1 MTKIKK
7 ESLFIL
13 LIILFALI
21 LCYVL
26 GNQNIYESF
35 GGRGGSRGGG
45 NRVGSRVDN
54 SDNSDDGDD
63 GDDSDDSNNN
73 TGPIRNNNNTNSGSG
88 RGSGDNYNHFS
99 GKSSKVSSG
108 QTFHGPKGS
117 KLTSHS
123 DQNGNTYLHLKE
135 GPNGKTIKLAQS
147 SANNDSTTEGYTTY
161 NGANNNSAAKFSGP
175 GGTSAT
181 VVNHNGQQ
189 AMKVS
194 TPQGTN
200 IYTTN
205 SYDDGSSNSVIQ
217 PNNGYDGANRQKY
230 NYGAPGAGLTPGV
243 GAGAPGAGL
252 TNGPGYGAPGV
263 GVTPGPGYGAPGV
276 GVTPGVGVG
285 APGVGVTPGVGVGA
299 PGVGALPNGI
309 PGSQIPPGQED
320 LYILKSQV
328 VPPVCPACPSNGGTN
343 EDACPPCPPCAR
355 CPETPFECKKV
366 PNYAAIDEK
375 FLPQPIL
382 NDFST
387 FGS

>member
-21 LCYVL
+21 LCNVL
-26 GNQNIYESF
+26 GNQYIYESF
-35 GGRGGSRGGG
+35 GARGGG
-45 NRVGSRVDN
+45 RSSGISGGNRGN
-54 SDNSDDGDD
+54 NSDDSYDS
-63 GDDSDDSNNN
+63 DDSDDSNNN
-73 TGPIRNNNNTNSGSG
+73 TGPIRNNNTNS
-88 RGSGDNYNHFS
+88 GSGDNYNHFS
-99 GKSSKVSSG
+99 GKSSTVSSG
-108 QTFHGPKGS
+108 QTFHGPNS
-117 KLTSHS
+117 SQLTSHS
-123 DQNGNTYLHLKE
+123 DQNGNTHLQLTEGSNGKPVKLTQSNDSNGNTSANTYN
-135 GPNGKTIKLAQS
+135 GPNGF
-147 SANNDSTTEGYTTY
+147 N
-161 NGANNNSAAKFSGP
+161 
-175 GGTSAT
+175 AT

-194 TPQGTN
+194 TPQGNN

-205 SYDDGSSNSVIQ
+205 SYDDGNSNSVIQ

-263 GVTPGPGYGAPGV
+263 GVTPGVGVGAPGV
-276 GVTPGVGVG
+276 GVTPGPGYG

-309 PGSQIPPGQED
+309 PGSQIPQGQED

>member
-35 GGRGGSRGGG
+35 GGRGGGRGGG
-45 NRVGSRVDN
+45 NSGGGRGN
-54 SDNSDDGDD
+54 SNSY
-63 GDDSDDSNNN
+63 DSDDSNNN
-73 TGPIRNNNNTNSGSG
+73 TRPIINNNTNSGS
-88 RGSGDNYNHFS
+88 GSGDNYNHFS
-99 GKSSKVSSG
+99 GNSSTVSSG
-108 QTFHGPKGS
+108 QTFHGPNS
-117 KLTSHS
+117 SQLTSHS

-135 GPNGKTIKLAQS
+135 GSNGKPIKLNQTNDS
-147 SANNDSTTEGYTTY
+147 NGNNSANTY
-161 NGANNNSAAKFSGP
+161 NGPNGFN
-175 GGTSAT
+175 AT

-189 AMKVS
+189 AMNVS
-194 TPQGTN
+194 TPQGN
-200 IYTTN
+200 NVYTTN
-205 SYDDGSSNSVIQ
+205 SYDDGSSDSVIQ

-252 TNGPGYGAPGV
+252 TN
-263 GVTPGPGYGAPGV
+263 GPGYGAPGV

-343 EDACPPCPPCAR
+343 EDTCPPCPPCAR

>member
-35 GGRGGSRGGG
+35 GGRGDSRGG
-45 NRVGSRVDN
+45 NN
-54 SDNSDDGDD
+54 S
-63 GDDSDDSNNN
+63 DDSDDSNNN
-73 TGPIRNNNNTNSGSG
+73 TRPLINNNNTNSGSG
-88 RGSGDNYNHFS
+88 SGSGDNYNHFS
-99 GKSSKVSSG
+99 GNSSNVSSG
-108 QTFHGPKGS
+108 QTFHGPNS
-117 KLTSHS
+117 SQLTSHS
-123 DQNGNTYLHLKE
+123 DQNGNTYLQLKE
-135 GPNGKTIKLAQS
+135 GSNGKPVKLTQS
-147 SANNDSTTEGYTTY
+147 NDSNGNNSANTY
-161 NGANNNSAAKFSGP
+161 NGPNGFN
-175 GGTSAT
+175 AT

-194 TPQGTN
+194 TPQGN
-200 IYTTN
+200 NVYTTN
-205 SYDDGSSNSVIQ
+205 SYDDGSSDSVIQ

-252 TNGPGYGAPGV
+252 TNGPGYGAPGL
-263 GVTPGPGYGAPGV
+263 GVTPGPGYGA
-276 GVTPGVGVG
+276 PGVGVG

-343 EDACPPCPPCAR
+343 EDTCPPCPPCAR

>member
-35 GGRGGSRGGG
+35 GDRGGGRGGGRGGSIGG
-45 NRVGSRVDN
+45 N
-54 SDNSDDGDD
+54 NSDDSTYDS
-63 GDDSDDSNNN
+63 DDSDDSNNN
-73 TGPIRNNNNTNSGSG
+73 TNSGSG
-88 RGSGDNYNHFS
+88 GGSGDNYNHFS
-99 GKSSKVSSG
+99 GNSSKVSSG
-108 QTFHGPKGS
+108 QTFHGPNS
-117 KLTSHS
+117 SQLTSHS
-123 DQNGNTYLHLKE
+123 DQNGNTYLQLKE
-135 GPNGKTIKLAQS
+135 GSNGKPIKLNQTNDS
-147 SANNDSTTEGYTTY
+147 NGNNSANTY
-161 NGANNNSAAKFSGP
+161 NGPNGFN
-175 GGTSAT
+175 AT

-194 TPQGTN
+194 TPQGN
-200 IYTTN
+200 NVYTTN
-205 SYDDGSSNSVIQ
+205 SYDDGSSDSVIQ

-263 GVTPGPGYGAPGV
+263 GVTPSPGYGAPGV

-299 PGVGALPNGI
+299 PGYGALPNGI

-343 EDACPPCPPCAR
+343 EDTCPPCPPCAR